1 MTDFQTAQQLWAPWR
16 MEFIRAPKEPGC
28 FLCRIIREGSEKD
41 DENLVVY
48 RGAHGL
54 LLMNRFPYT
63 TGHLLA
69 APLRHEGAL
78 TALSA
83 EERQEMLDL
92 ACLGQRLLDTVAKPG
107 GYNLGINQGVPA
119 GAGLEEVS
127 LEVETHEAEMLV
139 SGGTLDRWFSAG
151 DEGGRPSYAGHLAR
165 RLSPDEIARVESLF
179 RRQLTGQAVSWQSRL
194 AFLAARRPL
203 EGR

>member
-119 GAGLEEVS
+119 GAGLEDHLHLHVVPRWEGDSNFMPVTGRIRVMPQA
-127 LEVETHEAEMLV
+127 LWEMHRALRAE
-139 SGGTLDRWFSAG
+139 
-151 DEGGRPSYAGHLAR
+151 LAR
-165 RLSPDEIARVESLF
+165 TEHHPRTP
-179 RRQLTGQAVSWQSRL
+179 
-194 AFLAARRPL
+194 P
-203 EGR
+203 